1 MNASM
6 LCQLSVETENL
17 TDGSNDLLAR
27 AQGGDG
33 EAFNLIFVSH
43 HRFIYKFIYAMVGEQ
58 SLAEELTQETFLG
71 AYRGICSLRGESKLR
86 TWLCGIAKNTVYKFL
101 RSQRREGTK
110 SADAVES
117 FDLVDE
123 RNLPPDEE
131 FLSRELNQRIE
142 AALAGL
148 DADKRLIF
156 VLKEL
161 QQLSYHEISE
171 ITGHSIPKLK
181 TDLHRA
187 KARMQIVLR
196 PYLEVSDELL

>member
-6 LCQLSVETENL
+6 LCRLSVEIENL
-17 TDGSNDLLAR
+17 MDNADDLLAR
-27 AQGGDG
+27 AQRGDG

-71 AYRGICSLRGESKLR
+71 AYRGIRALRGESKLR
-86 TWLCGIAKNTVYKFL
+86 TWLCGIAKNTVYKSL
-101 RSQRREGTK
+101 RAHRKEAARSE
-110 SADAVES
+110 DAVES
-117 FDLVDE
+117 FDLIDE
-123 RNLPPDEE
+123 RCLSPDEE

-142 AALAGL
+142 SALAGL

-161 QQLSYHEISE
+161 QQLSYNEISE
-171 ITGHSIPKLK
+171 ITGCSIPKLK

-187 KARMQIVLR
+187 KAKMRIVLR
-196 PYLEVSDELL
+196 PYLEVSDEQL